1 SDHGAPFDATAAL
14 SLLLPR
20 LSQPD
25 REELFARVLRRFGG
39 SLPDWYRGILV
50 PDMLLELSD
59 EARADLFLEVEI
71 EPLAAWQS
79 LLDTVT
85 SERIFASA
93 PRSLRTSL
101 RAASVFASR
110 TQQLALAE
118 RGRREL
124 AAGFQARLA
133 RENLSFEQVVR
144 SMAAGWA

>member
-1 SDHGAPFDATAAL
+1 FDATGAL
-14 SLLLPR
+14 SVLLPAVTP
-20 LSQPD
+20 SD
-25 REELFARVLRRFGG
+25 MGELFGRALRRFGG
-39 SLPDWYRGILV
+39 SLPDWYRGILL

-59 EARADLFLEVEI
+59 EARADLLLEVDVEA
-71 EPLAAWQS
+71 LAAWQS

-85 SERIFASA
+85 SERVFAAA

-110 TQQLALAE
+110 AQQLALAE